1 MASLRIPSPSPVP
14 GANERSLHMP
24 LSSHGLPKAPRTLSP
39 HRPHRF
45 STIAPPALKLHPK
58 SATSSF
64 AGLLTPP
71 MSATSATTH
80 IDSAPSTPAWSPR
93 SMDDTWDS
101 KSALLRPMSSCS
113 APSSPREPKWDM
125 IEPSNDPKNTV
136 PDIESPGIDV
146 SASEALRSHPV
157 DESAPVNQSTP
168 ATPRKDSTL
177 EVPSWLGTI
186 PPSNKNKDEEIK
198 QKIHEDPVTIANS
211 APLGKLATRMRSI
224 LGRRNTS
231 NKKSKKKPRAHEE
244 VERLEDADKH
254 WSEM

>member
-1 MASLRIPSPSPVP
+1 
-14 GANERSLHMP
+14 
-24 LSSHGLPKAPRTLSP
+24 
-39 HRPHRF
+39 
-45 STIAPPALKLHPK
+45 
-58 SATSSF
+58 
-64 AGLLTPP
+64 
-71 MSATSATTH
+71 
-80 IDSAPSTPAWSPR
+80 
-93 SMDDTWDS
+93 
-101 KSALLRPMSSCS
+101 
-113 APSSPREPKWDM
+113 M
-125 IEPSNDPKNTV
+125 IEPLNDPKNTV

-157 DESAPVNQSTP
+157 DESAPVNRSTP

-186 PPSNKNKDEEIK
+186 PPSNKHKDEETK
-198 QKIHEDPVTIANS
+198 QKIHEDPVTVANP